1 MANLTDDQK
10 KVFASDFVTPVAQ
23 ADEELTLA
31 EQQAV
36 TKINNQAQGL
46 MQMKA
51 ALIETTA
58 SRGWFY
64 VEKFADKILNE
75 LVQQAMDED
84 DDTKAGG
91 LRRDAKGARKFKE
104 ELFSRIAIAKNQE
117 PEQFLE
123 VSTH

>member
-1 MANLTDDQK
+1 MVNLSDEQK
-10 KVFASDFVTPVAQ
+10 KSFASDFVTPVVQ
-23 ADEELTLA
+23 EDEELTLA

-36 TKINNQAQGL
+36 TKINNQQQGL

-64 VEKFADKILNE
+64 IEKFAEKIVNE
-75 LVQQAMDED
+75 LVQQAIDED
-84 DDTKAGG
+84 DDAKATG
-91 LRRDAKGARKFKE
+91 LRRDAKGARKFKD
-104 ELFSRIAIAKNQE
+104 ELFRRIALAKNQE
-117 PEQFLE
+117 PAQFLE